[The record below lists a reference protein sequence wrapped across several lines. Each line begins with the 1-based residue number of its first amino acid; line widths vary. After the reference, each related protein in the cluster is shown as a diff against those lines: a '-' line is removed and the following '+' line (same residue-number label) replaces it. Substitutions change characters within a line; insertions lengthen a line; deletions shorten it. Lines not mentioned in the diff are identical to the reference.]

1 MGELSFVGD
10 PNNTKPNVSKYQYY
24 YTWSKLDEAAFN
36 KDKKS
41 FYIVDK
47 DAKTIVKN
55 GDAAYDPNKE
65 YYKLIE
71 FKNDEDNFIK
81 YEQNDR
87 LEITDHHA
95 HELTHYVIMS
105 NTEIKLVHNF
115 IHPEARP
122 DNTLTNSNLNLD
134 IPIYDETAINT
145 PGDDIILYSPIVD
158 DMGHIVAH
166 NEEMVTLPY
175 GFKYLEAKNNV
186 TEDGLNSDIYSKSV
200 TNMENQNIVDT
211 KDKDSDKSTY
221 TRAKNTQDTLLF
233 EAINKWLQVQ
243 LTPKD
248 LDNHGEMSIGGNI
261 KDTLTIAHEVHSI
274 DRTAKSTNNNVADGI
289 TPNDTITIQD
299 LEFDNAGHVT
309 ENHKHTYTLPYS
321 YKHITT
327 SHDGSVNSITQNT
340 NTTTA
345 DNTQDKV
352 EFAMGNKWLESKVEN
367 DKVTFAHET
376 HWTAAN
382 DATDKD
388 NLEGFNR
395 NTKISRTST
404 DLNGQEIFTTE
415 HYTFDNAGHVNSH
428 NTHTYEMPHGY
439 SYLLTKGTSTSTD
452 FVTGNDSALGAMKTK
467 DNVEFVA
474 GNRWLTISGSDS
486 NADGVNDTITF
497 RHAPAG
503 TAVTLKGDSENQT
516 PDYGATFKVP
526 YVTIDEAG
534 HVKTLTDHT
543 VTMPKQN
550 IIGTG
555 NVVTKADHD
564 TGNTLTFT
572 HEQLMNLK
580 LSTSSTVETL
590 AVTKSASPDQHTSHI
605 AITSA
610 NTLREAFSA
619 IPTMIDERVEDIL
632 GTATPDTLD
641 TLTEISAW
649 INANGADLNKYVNLV
664 TLEKDFY
671 GLDSNGKVLSYNG
684 TNSLMDRTSTL
695 ETSKNNIYTM
705 LGDVDHYALNGH
717 YSLDHSA
724 ERDPNKV
731 YYTFSNG
738 QYVEIL
744 LTDSMYE
751 PSKYYIKDVTVED
764 RIKGLESQVDHYVTD
779 DLKQKVDAA
788 WDLLQTV
795 QQTTGN
801 VPADPDTMTPTASVD
816 GYMKYHVGRTAPTD
830 TEGNPITNAMW
841 IDTTNMQNILVKF
854 PVYNYNAATGKNVL
868 SWIAINTW
876 Q

>member
-1 MGELSFVGD
+1 
-10 PNNTKPNVSKYQYY
+10 
-24 YTWSKLDEAAFN
+24 
-36 KDKKS
+36 
-41 FYIVDK
+41 
-47 DAKTIVKN
+47 
-55 GDAAYDPNKE
+55 
-65 YYKLIE
+65 
-71 FKNDEDNFIK
+71 
-81 YEQNDR
+81 
-87 LEITDHHA
+87 
-95 HELTHYVIMS
+95 MS
-105 NTEIKLVHNF
+105 GF
-115 IHPEARP
+115 
-122 DNTLTNSNLNLD
+122 NSNVK
-134 IPIYDETAINT
+134 T
-145 PGDDIILYSPIVD
+145 S
-158 DMGHIVAH
+158 
-166 NEEMVTLPY
+166 
-175 GFKYLEAKNNV
+175 
-186 TEDGLNSDIYSKSV
+186 
-200 TNMENQNIVDT
+200 
-211 KDKDSDKSTY
+211 
-221 TRAKNTQDTLLF
+221 R
-233 EAINKWLQVQ
+233 
-243 LTPKD
+243 
-248 LDNHGEMSIGGNI
+248 
-261 KDTLTIAHEVHSI
+261 
-274 DRTAKSTNNNVADGI
+274 
-289 TPNDTITIQD
+289 
-299 LEFDNAGHVT
+299 
-309 ENHKHTYTLPYS
+309 
-321 YKHITT
+321 TT
-327 SHDGSVNSITQNT
+327 S
-340 NTTTA
+340 
-345 DNTQDKV
+345 
-352 EFAMGNKWLESKVEN
+352 
-367 DKVTFAHET
+367 
-376 HWTAAN
+376 
-382 DATDKD
+382 
-388 NLEGFNR
+388 
-395 NTKISRTST
+395 
-404 DLNGQEIFTTE
+404 DLNGLETFTTE

-439 SYLLTKGTSTSTD
+439 SYLLTRGTSTSVD

-503 TAVTLKGDSENQT
+503 TEVTLKGDSENQT

-590 AVTKSASPDQHTSHI
+590 AVTKSASPDQHTSHT

-610 NTLREAFSA
+610 NTLREAFGA

-671 GLDSNGKVLSYNG
+671 GLDSNGNVLSYNG
-684 TNSLMDRTSTL
+684 TSSLMNRTSTL
-695 ETSKNNIYTM
+695 ETAKNNIYTM

-724 ERDPNKV
+724 VRDPNKV

-751 PSKYYIKDVTVED
+751 PSKYYIKDVTVEE

-801 VPADPDTMTPTASVD
+801 IPADPNPLTPEASVD
-816 GYMKYHVGRTAPTD
+816 GYMKYHVGSSAPTD
-830 TEGNPITNAMW
+830 TNGNPITNAMW
-841 IDTTNMQNILVKF
+841 IDTGNEQNVLVKF
-854 PVYNYNAATGKNVL
+854 PYYTYDSATGKNIL
-868 SWIAINTW
+868 KWIAINTW